1 LARRPVQFLLIV
13 ALLYWASGL
22 GYFVHERMEHE
33 PPALCAI
40 SVADLSKQSFSGPS
54 HSPDD
59 CPVCQALATMRSDQ
73 PVVAVVPIA
82 TFEPIGSVVPP
93 VCHVPAHQ
101 TLLTIRSRGPP
112 ILPA

>member
-1 LARRPVQFLLIV
+1 VARRPVQFLLIF

-33 PPALCAI
+33 PPALCPVSA
-40 SVADLSKQSFSGPS
+40 ADLSRQSFSGAC

-59 CPVCQALATMRSDQ
+59 CPVCQALATMRADQ

-82 TFEPIGSVVPP
+82 TLDPIGFVVPRI
-93 VCHVPAHQ
+93 CHVPAHES
-101 TLLTIRSRGPP
+101 LLTIRSRGPP